1 MNWKTLRNNKK
12 CFIAEAE
19 INGVTYLATIDWGV
33 PPDYAVIGRYRKL
46 PNNKIVVES
55 IGKLT
60 QISIDDEARKRQ
72 IIDEIL
78 NFKLDGK
85 ENHEDNGAY

>member
-1 MNWKTLRNNKK
+1 MKWKTIKDNKN
-12 CFIAEAE
+12 CFIAEAVV
-19 INGVTYLATIDWGV
+19 GDTTYLATIDWGV
-33 PPDYAVIGRYRKL
+33 PPDYAVIGRYRRL

-55 IGKLT
+55 IGRLT
-60 QISIDDEARKRQ
+60 QIGIDDEARKRQ

-85 ENHEDNGAY
+85 ENNKDNRVY